1 VEGRLHWSEVQVV
14 YGSLRHILRG
24 IETAGREYAFVRR
37 GGTLPELSTLKQAI
51 FFFSSCADCKKRSV
65 PRGIVA
71 EKNRGDKIEHG
82 QIARKDGQFSQ
93 I

>member
-1 VEGRLHWSEVQVV
+1 V
-14 YGSLRHILRG
+14 
-24 IETAGREYAFVRR
+24 
-37 GGTLPELSTLKQAI
+37 STLLLAGI
-51 FFFSSCADCKKRSV
+51 FYFAGVVDLKAGNLFLSSCADCKKRSV

>member
-1 VEGRLHWSEVQVV
+1 V

-24 IETAGREYAFVRR
+24 IETAGREYAFVS
-37 GGTLPELSTLKQAI
+37 GGFYFAGVVDLKAGNL
-51 FFFSSCADCKKRSV
+51 FLSSCADCKKRSV

>member
-1 VEGRLHWSEVQVV
+1 V
-14 YGSLRHILRG
+14 
-24 IETAGREYAFVRR
+24 
-37 GGTLPELSTLKQAI
+37 STLLLAGI
-51 FFFSSCADCKKRSV
+51 FYFAGVVDLKAGNLFLSSCADCKKRIAKKRSV